1 MQCLSLSCHT
11 FVGNLPQHI
20 GHGHCPVLHL
30 GLGCTADI
38 PTQTDNLVIIH
49 HLAAHGYNARILLR
63 SLQANVEKEH
73 IPAGLYLL
81 AGIVY
86 PAAVVLQR
94 IQTAEIPGHAHPRHV
109 IGVEF
114 IFQHSQPRI
123 AVCPLDKKAETR
135 HQPGVQGCLLLVEL
149 LSLRIVLTKFGTVV
163 HLPVYVFFGS
173 RFQ

>member
-1 MQCLSLSCHT
+1 PCYVYSFPTRLSSDL
-11 FVGNLPQHI
+11 
-20 GHGHCPVLHL
+20 
-30 GLGCTADI
+30 
-38 PTQTDNLVIIH
+38 
-49 HLAAHGYNARILLR
+49 ARILLR

-114 IFQHSQPRI
+114 IFQHIQSRI
-123 AVCPLDKKAETR
+123 AVRSEEHTS
-135 HQPGVQGCLLLVEL
+135 EL
-149 LSLRIVLTKFGTVV
+149 Q
-163 HLPVYVFFGS
+163 S
-173 RFQ
+173 RFVL